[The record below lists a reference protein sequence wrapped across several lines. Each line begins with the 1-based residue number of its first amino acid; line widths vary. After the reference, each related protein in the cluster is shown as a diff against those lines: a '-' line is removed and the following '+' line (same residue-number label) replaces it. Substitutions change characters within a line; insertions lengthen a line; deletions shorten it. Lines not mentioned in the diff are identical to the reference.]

1 MAGQQNPAL
10 QKAFISETVADGSYY
25 TVLVKFADYDTGSIT
40 GVWGKNS
47 GPSTALGSSGY
58 HRLDEYQQSSIG
70 FDFGN
75 ERCIL
80 LASDY
85 EYKRLEG
92 ELYNKQTKVTVPI
105 VFNRA

>member
-1 MAGQQNPAL
+1 MAGKQNPAL

-47 GPSTALGSSGY
+47 GPSTALGQSGY
-58 HRLDEYQQSSIG
+58 HRLDEYQESSID

-80 LASDY
+80 LASNY
-85 EYKRLEG
+85 EYLRLEG
-92 ELYNKQTKVTVPI
+92 ELYNTQTKVIVPI